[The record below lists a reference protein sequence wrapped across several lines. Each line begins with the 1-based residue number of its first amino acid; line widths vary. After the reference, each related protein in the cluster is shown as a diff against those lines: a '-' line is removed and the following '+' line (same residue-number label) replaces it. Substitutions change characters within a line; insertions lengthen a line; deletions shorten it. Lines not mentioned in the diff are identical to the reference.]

1 MKNHEFCIEQ
11 IRSNEYNR
19 NGNCL
24 LLLEVDSMLNGYITT
39 QEAAQKWNIS
49 ARQVQILCKNNRIE
63 GAVQIN
69 RIWLIPANV
78 SKPTNTYKY
87 QSQSQTEGGLLF

>member
-49 ARQVQILCKNNRIE
+49 ARQVQILCKSNRIE

-87 QSQSQTEGGLLF
+87 QSQHSL

>member
-1 MKNHEFCIEQ
+1 
-11 IRSNEYNR
+11 
-19 NGNCL
+19 
-24 LLLEVDSMLNGYITT
+24 MLNGYITT

-69 RIWLIPANV
+69 RIWLIPV
-78 SKPTNTYKY
+78 DVRKPTNVTKIRREVL
-87 QSQSQTEGGLLF
+87 T

>member
-1 MKNHEFCIEQ
+1 
-11 IRSNEYNR
+11 
-19 NGNCL
+19 
-24 LLLEVDSMLNGYITT
+24 MLNGYITT

-78 SKPTNTYKY
+78 SKPTRTPININHNIVYKL

>member
-1 MKNHEFCIEQ
+1 
-11 IRSNEYNR
+11 
-19 NGNCL
+19 
-24 LLLEVDSMLNGYITT
+24 MLNGYITT
-39 QEAAQKWNIS
+39 QEASQKWNIS

-87 QSQSQTEGGLLF
+87 